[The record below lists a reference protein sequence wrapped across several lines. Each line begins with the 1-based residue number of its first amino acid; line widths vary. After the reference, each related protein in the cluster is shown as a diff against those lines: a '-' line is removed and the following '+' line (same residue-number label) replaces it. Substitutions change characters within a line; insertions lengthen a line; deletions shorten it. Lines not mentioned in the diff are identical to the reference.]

1 MSRALAAAG
10 GVARIARI
18 ALRTPRA
25 HRAIRAFKA
34 QGREARAA
42 GDFVHAATAYEQ
54 ALALSRPDPRL
65 AIHCGHMRK
74 EAGHHAEAE
83 AHYLEALRHLPDDP
97 ELALQLGHFYKVSGR
112 IAEAE
117 THYRRATRLRPGW
130 GAAEDELAG
139 LKAGGWRGFVSPPA
153 DQPYGISL
161 ASQAALGGAAD
172 FALETSQLA
181 AVETVARL
189 VPKLVPRSPEELLQ
203 DHHEHLDVRRLG
215 RDEAGFW
222 GVRRTLR
229 GVEAIRGHCISETP
243 VVELQLLLNGLVV
256 HRAPVRGGYIL
267 KFERDHDRIRK
278 YVFNSWFDFSGFE
291 HGLHAIEVRL
301 RDIEDGTRSFH
312 DHVVIA
318 APVPESE
325 YPDSDTL
332 VNIDPADPRSI
343 EEQIRSRPSMIRPA
357 KRSLLPGGVRNV
369 MVMRTDQLG
378 DMVASIPALRRLRE
392 LLPDAKIVGLLTGAN
407 AELAQTLG
415 LFDEVITIDFPDD
428 PLERRR
434 LMPLAAQ
441 EALRQR
447 LAPYAFDIAI
457 DLAQSNV
464 SRDLLPLSGAKFIHG
479 TGGENWPWLQGD
491 FLFST
496 PDRWNR
502 MDMTPHSTKV
512 LALVESLGALLKS
525 EAPVVRREDLSRTLL
540 DEFGI
545 GAGRFAV
552 LHAGARIAFSRWPH
566 YATLAQMLLDQSDLH
581 VVMMTEDAAIRDA
594 LPAELLTNSRFTLI
608 TQRTTFDQFDALIS
622 FATVV
627 VGNDSGPKHL
637 ASLRGTNV
645 VTLFTARINWAEWGQ
660 ENIGSIISRR
670 VPCAGC
676 AIFHDPEECGK
687 DFACIRDI
695 RPQEVFDAVASYI

>member
-1 MSRALAAAG
+1 MSRASAAVAG
-10 GVARIARI
+10 FTRVARI

-25 HRAIRAFKA
+25 HRAVREFKA
-34 QGREARAA
+34 QGRQARTIGDFARAA
-42 GDFVHAATAYEQ
+42 SAYEQ

-65 AIHCGHMRK
+65 SIHCGHMRK
-74 EAGHHAEAE
+74 EAGHYAEAE
-83 AHYLEALRHLPDDP
+83 AHYLEALRYLPGDA

-117 THYRRATRLRPGW
+117 LQYRRATRLMPGW
-130 GAAEDELAG
+130 QVAENELAG
-139 LKAGGWRGFVSPPA
+139 LKAGGWRGFASAPA
-153 DQPYGISL
+153 DQPYGFSL
-161 ASQAALGGAAD
+161 AATPAVDAVPD
-172 FALETSQLA
+172 FALEASKLA

-189 VPKLVPRSPEELLQ
+189 VPKLAPRLPEDLLH
-203 DHHEHLDVRRLG
+203 DHREHLDVRRLG
-215 RDEAGFW
+215 RREVGFW
-222 GVRRTLR
+222 GVRRTVR
-229 GVEAIRGHCISETP
+229 GVEAIRGFCISETP
-243 VVELQLLLNGLVV
+243 IVELQLLLNGLVI
-256 HRAPVRGGYIL
+256 HRAPVSGGHVL
-267 KFERDHDRIRK
+267 KFERDPDRIRK

-291 HGLHAIEVRL
+291 HGMHAIELRL

-318 APVPESE
+318 APVLESE

-332 VNIDPADPRSI
+332 VNVDPADPRSI
-343 EEQIRSRPSMIRPA
+343 EEQITTRPSVIRSA

-378 DMVASIPALRRLRE
+378 DMVASIPALRRLRD
-392 LLPDAKIVGLLTGAN
+392 LLPEAHIVGLLTGAN
-407 AELAQTLG
+407 AELARTLA
-415 LFDEVITIDFPDD
+415 LFDEIIVIDFPDD
-428 PLERRR
+428 PIERRR
-434 LMPLAAQ
+434 LMSLQAQ

-447 LAPYAFDIAI
+447 LAPYEFDVAI

-479 TGGENWPWLQGD
+479 TGGEDWPWLQGD

-512 LALVESLGALLKS
+512 LALVESLGALLKT
-525 EAPVVRREDLSRTLL
+525 EAPVIRRDDLSRALL

-566 YATLAQMLLDQSDLH
+566 YGTLAQMLLDRTDLH
-581 VVMMTEDAAIRDA
+581 VLMMTEDAAMRET
-594 LPAELLTNSRFTLI
+594 LPAVLLTNPRFTLV

-660 ENIGSIISRR
+660 ENVGSIISRR

-687 DFACIRDI
+687 DFTCIRDI
-695 RPQEVFDAVASYI
+695 RPQEVFDAVARYI